1 MAPTNKRT
9 AHACENHI
17 SAILSRKPFFV
28 TRQTS
33 RPPDASHSLKAAD
46 FLFRCP
52 HTWQG
57 VKRLL
62 APSRHLSGLISVAYG
77 SQPQKPA
84 ECNPYKEFF
93 HNCPPSID
101 PANFETIV
109 TIVHN
114 RPPIDS
120 PILRSTIRRI
130 NIKEILNL
138 NIKKILSVNIKE
150 ILSVNIKEILNNN
163 IKKLLNNNIKKLLN
177 VNIKKK

>member
-1 MAPTNKRT
+1 MTPTNKRT
-9 AHACENHI
+9 AHACKNHT
-17 SAILSRKPFFV
+17 SAILSRKPFSV

-33 RPPDASHSLKAAD
+33 GRLNASHSLKAAD

-62 APSRHLSGLISVAYG
+62 APSRSLSELISAAYG
-77 SQPQKPA
+77 LQPQKPTK
-84 ECNPYKEFF
+84 CNPCKEFLN
-93 HNCPPSID
+93 NCPPSID
-101 PANFETIV
+101 PANFEAIV

-120 PILRSTIRRI
+120 PILRSTMRGI
-130 NIKEILNL
+130 NIKQILNL
-138 NIKKILSVNIKE
+138 NIKQILNLNIKQILSV
-150 ILSVNIKEILNNN
+150 N

-177 VNIKKK
+177 VIIKKTLNAIIKKK

>member
-17 SAILSRKPFFV
+17 SAILSRNRFSV
-28 TRQTS
+28 TLQTS
-33 RPPDASHSLKAAD
+33 RRLNASHSLKAAD

-57 VKRLL
+57 LKALLSAPRRL
-62 APSRHLSGLISVAYG
+62 SELISATYG
-77 SQPQKPA
+77 SQPQKPTK
-84 ECNPYKEFF
+84 CNPCKEFLN
-93 HNCPPSID
+93 NCPPSID
-101 PANFETIV
+101 PANFEAIV

-120 PILRSTIRRI
+120 PILRSTMREI
-130 NIKEILNL
+130 NIKQILNL
-138 NIKKILSVNIKE
+138 NIKQILSV
-150 ILSVNIKEILNNN
+150 N

-177 VNIKKK
+177 IIIKKTLNAIIKKK